1 MYYVVYVG
9 GVALGLARYWPQLT
23 AHDGILW
30 LAAIF
35 GASAGSALLVAIF
48 LEVMGRM
55 VLLIP
60 AAWKKIKDKGYR
72 RVALKAGPRAALR
85 AAPRN
90 ANAFSTRWSN
100 WEIKCLLKSSTSC
113 ATNPT
118 GANEVVSG
126 LTRRQSFWR

>member
-1 MYYVVYVG
+1 MEFVKRVFRNYWLVYYAVYVG

-60 AAWKKIKDKGYR
+60 AAIKKIKEQERKR
-72 RVALKAGPRAALR
+72 AAEALAKAGVRSADSGEALTP
-85 AAPRN
+85 AEIRN
-90 ANAFSTRWSN
+90 ILQGES
-100 WEIKCLLKSSTSC
+100 E
-113 ATNPT
+113 
-118 GANEVVSG
+118 E
-126 LTRRQSFWR
+126 QWR

>member
-1 MYYVVYVG
+1 MEFVKRVFRNYWLVYYVVYVG
-9 GVALGLARYWPQLT
+9 GVALGLGRYWPQLT

-60 AAWKKIKDKGYR
+60 AAWKKIKDQGIKEGRAEGRAEERQRILDAVEQLGDQVPSEILDILRGESDR
-72 RVALKAGPRAALR
+72 RR
-85 AAPRN
+85 
-90 ANAFSTRWSN
+90 
-100 WEIKCLLKSSTSC
+100 
-113 ATNPT
+113 
-118 GANEVVSG
+118 
-126 LTRRQSFWR
+126 

>member
-1 MYYVVYVG
+1 MEFVKRVFRNYWLVYYVVYVG

-48 LEVMGRM
+48 LEVIGRM

-60 AAWKKIKDKGYR
+60 AAWKKIKDQGIQEGRAEGRAEGRTEERQRILDAVEQLGDQVPPEILDILRNESDR
-72 RVALKAGPRAALR
+72 R
-85 AAPRN
+85 
-90 ANAFSTRWSN
+90 
-100 WEIKCLLKSSTSC
+100 E
-113 ATNPT
+113 
-118 GANEVVSG
+118 
-126 LTRRQSFWR
+126 